1 MGCAEIIVLRRR
13 NIYCGLRYDANPKV
27 LMKRRHKGRTQA
39 SCLTDATNDTASKTF
54 CSTDNDRIKKVF
66 FPFLFHQTI
75 PANTIIKMLCLLP
88 YIATQHLH

>member
-1 MGCAEIIVLRRR
+1 MGCTEFIVSCRR

-54 CSTDNDRIKKVF
+54 CSTEKDREKKVF

-75 PANTIIKMLCLLP
+75 PANTRIKMLCLFP
-88 YIATQHLH
+88 YIVMQPLY